1 MCEHDWSE
9 KKGRNWSLLQFVKR
23 VLLSRWW
30 YRWTVYLDLQGGAS
44 MKKCSNILWWSISS
58 LWMICCQG
66 KTTSTSCTGWWSM
79 ESGSSACTTNT
90 TVHDSAASGS
100 SGWSLKKS
108 KRDAALQRRVQ
119 AARSLKLRGRLDQ
132 VFPLAPSCFSIQEYP
147 SFCSSP
153 E

>member
-1 MCEHDWSE
+1 
-9 KKGRNWSLLQFVKR
+9 
-23 VLLSRWW
+23 
-30 YRWTVYLDLQGGAS
+30 
-44 MKKCSNILWWSISS
+44 
-58 LWMICCQG
+58 
-66 KTTSTSCTGWWSM
+66 M

-119 AARSLKLRGRLDQ
+119 AARSLKLRGRLEVQDQ
-132 VFPLAPSCFSIQEYP
+132 VFPLAPSCFLIRIFQEYP
-147 SFCSSP
+147 SFHSSP